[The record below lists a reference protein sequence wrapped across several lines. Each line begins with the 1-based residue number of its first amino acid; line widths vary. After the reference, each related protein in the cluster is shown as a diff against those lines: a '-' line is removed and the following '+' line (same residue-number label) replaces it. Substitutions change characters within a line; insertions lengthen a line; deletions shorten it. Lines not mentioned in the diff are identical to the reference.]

1 MLTGFLASLRSLYS
15 AFVLCLVVVLLIII
29 VIMVSSFYLSFLAV
43 FAKPSFQ
50 KILIVTPT
58 HPLSYNKMK
67 FADWFPY
74 YQGIR
79 AEFGYSTEKD
89 QEAAKI
95 LSDMIKKK
103 ALDPKV
109 LQRKIKVK
117 NVIVEGAGSSLENEK
132 VLKYIKRNKKFVKIA
147 ADNAVQFLIEN
158 KIKPDIVVTDL
169 DGNHKFLQK
178 AEKNGAIL
186 VVHAHSDN
194 TDTLKRLVPKLRKL
208 VGSTQVAPVENV
220 HNFGGFTDGD
230 RSVFL
235 AEEFGA
241 KKIVLVGMDFGNSI
255 GKYSK
260 EKVKDPEL
268 KKQKMQAGKRL
279 LEMLAKQS
287 RSQLADTAK
296 RPIKGFVPAK

>member
-1 MLTGFLASLRSLYS
+1 
-15 AFVLCLVVVLLIII
+15 
-29 VIMVSSFYLSFLAV
+29 MVSSFYLSFLAV

-109 LQRKIKVK
+109 LKRKIKGK
-117 NVIVEGAGSSLENEK
+117 NIIVVGAGPSLEDEK
-132 VLKYIKRNKKFVKIA
+132 VLKYIKKNKKFVKIA
-147 ADNAVQFLIEN
+147 ADSAVQFLIEN
-158 KIKPDIVVTDL
+158 KIKPDVVVTDL
-169 DGNHKFLQK
+169 DGNSTFLQK
-178 AEKNGAIL
+178 AEKSGAIM
-186 VVHAHSDN
+186 VVHAHGDN
-194 TDTLKRLVPKLRKL
+194 TDMVKKLVPKFRKL

-230 RSVFL
+230 RCVFL

-255 GKYSK
+255 GKYSSK
-260 EKVKDPEL
+260 EKKVKDPEL
-268 KKQKMQAGKRL
+268 KKQKMQAGRRL

-287 RSQLADTAK
+287 RSQLVDTAQK
-296 RPIKGFVPAK
+296 PIKGFTPLAL

>member
-1 MLTGFLASLRSLYS
+1 MR
-15 AFVLCLVVVLLIII
+15 
-29 VIMVSSFYLSFLAV
+29 
-43 FAKPSFQ
+43 
-50 KILIVTPT
+50 
-58 HPLSYNKMK
+58 

-95 LSDMIKKK
+95 LSDIIKEKK

-109 LQRKIKVK
+109 LKRKIKGK
-117 NVIVEGAGSSLENEK
+117 NIIVVGAGPSLENEK
-132 VLKYIKRNKKFVKIA
+132 VLKYIKKNKKFVKIA
-147 ADNAVQFLIEN
+147 ADSAVQFLIEN
-158 KIKPDIVVTDL
+158 KIKPDVVVTDL
-169 DGNHKFLQK
+169 DGNSTFLQK
-178 AEKNGAIL
+178 AEKSGAIM
-186 VVHAHSDN
+186 VVHAHGDN
-194 TDTLKRLVPKLRKL
+194 TDILKKLVPKFRKL

-241 KKIVLVGMDFGNSI
+241 KKIVLVGMDFGDSI
-255 GKYSK
+255 GKYYSSK
-260 EKVKDPEL
+260 EKKVKDPEL
-268 KKQKMQAGKRL
+268 KKQKMQAGRRL

-287 RSQLADTAK
+287 RSQLVDTAQ
-296 RPIKGFVPAK
+296 RPIKGFKPLAL

>member
-1 MLTGFLASLRSLYS
+1 LGTLKTASFRTAEDINNNVHAPL
-15 AFVLCLVVVLLIII
+15 FV
-29 VIMVSSFYLSFLAV
+29 
-43 FAKPSFQ
+43 
-50 KILIVTPT
+50 
-58 HPLSYNKMK
+58 K
-67 FADWFPY
+67 FVDWFPY

-89 QEAAKI
+89 QEAARM
-95 LSDMIKKK
+95 LSEMIKKK

-109 LQRKIKVK
+109 LQRKIKGK
-117 NVIVEGAGSSLENEK
+117 RVIVVGASTSLEDEGA
-132 VLKYIKRNKKFVKIA
+132 LKYIKKNKKFVKIA
-147 ADNAVQFLIEN
+147 ADGAVQFLIEN
-158 KIKPDIVVTDL
+158 KVRPDIVVTDL
-169 DGNHKFLQK
+169 DGNPAFLQK
-178 AEKNGAIL
+178 AEKMGATM
-186 VVHAHSDN
+186 VVHAHGDN
-194 TDTLKRLVPKLRKL
+194 TGMLKKLVPKFKKL
-208 VGSTQVAPVENV
+208 VGTTQVMPVENIY
-220 HNFGGFTDGD
+220 NFGGFTDGD
-230 RSVFL
+230 RCVFL

-241 KKIVLVGMDFGNSI
+241 KKIVLVGMDFGNTI

>member
-1 MLTGFLASLRSLYS
+1 
-15 AFVLCLVVVLLIII
+15 
-29 VIMVSSFYLSFLAV
+29 
-43 FAKPSFQ
+43 
-50 KILIVTPT
+50 
-58 HPLSYNKMK
+58 MK

-79 AEFGYSTEKD
+79 ADFGYSTEKD
-89 QEAAKI
+89 QKAAKI
-95 LSDMIKKK
+95 LSEMIRKK
-103 ALDPKV
+103 AVNLKV
-109 LQRKIKVK
+109 LQRKIKGK
-117 NVIVEGAGSSLENEK
+117 SVIVVGAGPSLEDEK
-132 VLKYIKRNKKFVKIA
+132 VLRYIKKNKKSVKIA
-147 ADNAVQFLIEN
+147 ADSAVQFLIEN

-169 DGNHKFLQK
+169 DGSSTFLQR

-186 VVHAHSDN
+186 VVHAHGDN
-194 TDTLKRLVPKLRKL
+194 TEILKKLVPRFRKL
-208 VGSTQVAPVENV
+208 IGSTQVAPVENV

-241 KKIVLVGMDFGNSI
+241 KKIVLVGMDFGNNI

-260 EKVKDPEL
+260 VKVKDPKL

-287 RSQLADTAK
+287 RSQLVDTTSK
-296 RPIKGFVPAK
+296 PIKGFSSLAL